1 VVQEGALYLTHS
13 CGRRGEVVGA
23 MEDPQQTYEVVDE
36 VEVAVGVLQLQ
47 HHHRDFLA
55 VSEPAACPSDV
66 SF

>member
-1 VVQEGALYLTHS
+1 MVQEGALYLTRS
-13 CGRRGEVVGA
+13 CGYQEEAVEA

>member
-1 VVQEGALYLTHS
+1 MAQEGELYWTHS
-13 CGRRGEVVGA
+13 YVHQEEAVEA